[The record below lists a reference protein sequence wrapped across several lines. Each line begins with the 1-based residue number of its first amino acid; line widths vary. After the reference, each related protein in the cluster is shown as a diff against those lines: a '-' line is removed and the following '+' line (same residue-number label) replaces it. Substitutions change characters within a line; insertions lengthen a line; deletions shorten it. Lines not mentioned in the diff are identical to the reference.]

1 MREGIHHKSIST
13 GMPCASVMKRS
24 KRGGAK
30 IADDHGKLLFIM
42 TDHYAVIGN
51 PIEQSKS
58 PLIHTAFALVTLQNL
73 VYTKLLAPLGG
84 FAAAV
89 DAFRASGG
97 RGMNVTAP
105 FKLEAC
111 AYATDLA
118 PSAQMAGAVN
128 AMKFEGDKVYAE
140 NFDGVGLVRDLL
152 HNQGCTLKGQRVL
165 ILGAGGATRGALL
178 PLLAEHPATL
188 VIVNRTVAKAQE
200 LSALARQHQT
210 GQVPVQGMGYDE
222 LQGVFDVVL
231 NASSSS
237 LTAERPPLD
246 PAVFAP
252 GSLAYD
258 LTYGKG
264 LTPFL
269 QLAQQAG
276 VTRLA
281 DGVGMLAEQAAE
293 AFAWWRGVRPDTAEV
308 IRMLTVPLK

>member
-1 MREGIHHKSIST
+1 
-13 GMPCASVMKRS
+13 
-24 KRGGAK
+24 
-30 IADDHGKLLFIM
+30 M
-42 TDHYAVIGN
+42 TDRYAVIGN
-51 PIEQSKS
+51 PIVQSKS
-58 PLIHTAFALVTLQNL
+58 PMIHSAFAQVTGQDID
-73 VYTKLLAPLGG
+73 YGKLLCPLGE
-84 FAAAV
+84 FSATV

-105 FKLEAC
+105 FKLEAF

-140 NFDGVGLVRDLL
+140 NFDGVGLLRDVVQNLSCPL
-152 HNQGCTLKGQRVL
+152 HGRRVL

-178 PLLAEHPATL
+178 PLLAEQPAEL
-188 VIVNRTVAKAQE
+188 VIVNRTLAKAQE
-200 LSALARQHQT
+200 LAALAQQHQT
-210 GQVPVQGMGYDE
+210 GQVPVQGLGYDAV
-222 LQGVFDVVL
+222 QGAFDVVL

-237 LTAERPPLD
+237 LTAELPPL
-246 PAVFAP
+246 PASVFAP
-252 GSLAYD
+252 GCLAYD

-269 QLAQQAG
+269 KLAHQAG

-293 AFAWWRGVRPDTAEV
+293 AFAWWRGVRPDTAAV
-308 IRMLTVPLK
+308 IAQLTVPLV

>member
-1 MREGIHHKSIST
+1 MTHSISD
-13 GMPCASVMKRS
+13 R
-24 KRGGAK
+24 
-30 IADDHGKLLFIM
+30 
-42 TDHYAVIGN
+42 YAVIGN

-58 PLIHTAFALVTLQNL
+58 PLIHTAFAQVTGQAMD
-73 VYTKLLAPLGG
+73 YTKLLAPLEG

-89 DAFRASGG
+89 DAFRAGGG

-105 FKLEAC
+105 FKLDAF

-140 NFDGVGLVRDLL
+140 NFDGVGLVRDLV
-152 HNQGCTLKGQRVL
+152 HNLQCPLQGRRVL

-178 PLLAEHPATL
+178 PLLAEQPAEL

-200 LSALARQHQT
+200 LAALAHQHQS
-210 GQVPVQGMGYDE
+210 GQVPVQGMGYE
-222 LQGVFDVVL
+222 EVQGVFDVVL

-237 LTAERPPLD
+237 LTAELPPL
-246 PAVFAP
+246 PASVFSADCM
-252 GSLAYD
+252 AYD

-269 QLAQQAG
+269 KLAQQAG

-293 AFAWWRGVRPDTAEV
+293 AFEWWRGIRPDTAAV
-308 IRMLTVPLK
+308 IQKLTVPLV

>member
-1 MREGIHHKSIST
+1 VGE
-13 GMPCASVMKRS
+13 
-24 KRGGAK
+24 
-30 IADDHGKLLFIM
+30 
-42 TDHYAVIGN
+42 
-51 PIEQSKS
+51 
-58 PLIHTAFALVTLQNL
+58 
-73 VYTKLLAPLGG
+73 
-84 FAAAV
+84 FAATV

-105 FKLEAC
+105 FKMDAF

-140 NFDGVGLVRDLL
+140 NFDGVGLVRDLV
-152 HNQGCTLKGQRVL
+152 HNLACPLKGRRVL

-178 PLLAEHPATL
+178 PLLAEQPAEL

-200 LSALARQHQT
+200 LAALAQQHQT
-210 GQVPVQGMGYDE
+210 GQVPVQGLGYAD
-222 LQGVFDVVL
+222 LQGQTFDVVL

-237 LTAERPPLD
+237 LTAELPPL
-246 PAVFAP
+246 PASVFAP
-252 GSLAYD
+252 GALAYD

-276 VTRLA
+276 VTRVA

-293 AFAWWRGVRPDTAEV
+293 AFAWWRGVRPDTAA
-308 IRMLTVPLK
+308 IIAQLTVPLV